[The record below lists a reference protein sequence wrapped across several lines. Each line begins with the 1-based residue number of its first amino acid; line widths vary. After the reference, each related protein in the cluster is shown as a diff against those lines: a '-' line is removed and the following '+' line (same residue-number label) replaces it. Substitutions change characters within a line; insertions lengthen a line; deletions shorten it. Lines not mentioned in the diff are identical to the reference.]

1 MSFVNVKFAWNKLAI
16 CYWLTGGGGGDYFSV
31 VGVL

>member
-1 MSFVNVKFAWNKLAI
+1 MSFVNVNFAWNKLAI
-16 CYWLTGGGGGDYFSV
+16 CYWLTGGGGDYFSV